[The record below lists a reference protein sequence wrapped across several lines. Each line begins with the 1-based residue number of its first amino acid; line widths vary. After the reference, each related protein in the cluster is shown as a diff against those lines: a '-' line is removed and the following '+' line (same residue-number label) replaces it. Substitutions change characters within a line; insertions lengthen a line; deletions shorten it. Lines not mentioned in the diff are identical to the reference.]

1 MKDKKMFLI
10 FHGRFPSEKAASL
23 FAGKSAEAFAREGI
37 DVTLIVPRRFGRVKS
52 DPFEYFSLEKN
63 FEIKYLP
70 TIDLF
75 SIPFL
80 KRFAFRVSLVFF
92 SFTTLGFVFGVGK
105 IKDSIIY
112 SNETLPLMFLSL
124 FSKNCFYEMHD
135 FPEKKKNFYKK
146 LFFSVRGIIVHNR
159 WKMENIKK
167 EFGVPDSKLF
177 YEPNAVELEQFDIN
191 LSKEEARG
199 KLGLPH
205 DKKIVVYTGHLY
217 GWKGTDTLAKAG
229 QLLKDIN
236 FYFVGGTSED
246 VDRYQDKY
254 ESHNII
260 FAGNKKHSEIP
271 LWQKSADLLV
281 IPNSA
286 REPIGKFYTSP
297 MKLFEY
303 MASKTPILASR
314 VPAIEELVDPS
325 SAFFFEPDN
334 EMDLKE
340 KIDTALTD
348 DSRESKALSAYNKVL
363 EFTWQKRAGRIM
375 RFLEKNNG

>member
-1 MKDKKMFLI
+1 MENKKMFLI

-23 FAGKSAEAFAREGI
+23 FAGKSAEAFARE
-37 DVTLIVPRRFGRVKS
+37 DVEVPLVVPRRFGRVKS

-80 KRFAFRVSLVFF
+80 KRFAFRVSLIFF
-92 SFTTLGFVFGVGK
+92 SFTTLGFIFGTGK
-105 IKDSIIY
+105 IKNSLIY

-135 FPEKKKNFYKK
+135 FPEKKKYFYGE
-146 LFFSVRGIIVHNR
+146 LFKRVKAIIVHNK

-167 EFGVPDSKLF
+167 DFFVPEQKLF
-177 YEPNAVELEQFDIN
+177 YEPNAVDLSDFDIN
-191 LSKEEARG
+191 ISKEEARE
-199 KLGLPH
+199 KLGLPK
-205 DKKIVVYTGHLY
+205 DGKIVVYTGHLY

-229 QLLKDIN
+229 KLLNNISI
-236 FYFVGGTSED
+236 YFVGGTSED
-246 VDRYQDKY
+246 VERYQDKY

-260 FAGNKKHSEIP
+260 FTGNKKHSEIP

-303 MASKTPILASR
+303 MASKTPILASQ
-314 VPAIEELVDPS
+314 VPAIEEIVDEFS
-325 SAFFFEPDN
+325 CFFFEPDN
-334 EMDLKE
+334 EEDLKN
-340 KIDTALTD
+340 KIETALESE
-348 DSRESKALSAYNKVL
+348 SRESKSLSAYNKVL
-363 EFTWQKRAGRIM
+363 EFTWQKRAGRIIN
-375 RFLEKNNG
+375 FLNK

>member
-1 MKDKKMFLI
+1 MFLI

-23 FAGKSAEAFAREGI
+23 FAGKSAEAFARE
-37 DVTLIVPRRFGRVKS
+37 DVEVTLVVPRRFGRVKS

-80 KRFAFRVSLVFF
+80 KRFAFRVSLIFF
-92 SFTTLGFVFGVGK
+92 SFTTLGFIFGTGK
-105 IKDSIIY
+105 IKNSLIY

-135 FPEKKKNFYKK
+135 FPEKKKYFYGE
-146 LFFSVRGIIVHNR
+146 LFKRVKAIIVHNK

-167 EFGVPDSKLF
+167 DFFVPEQKLF
-177 YEPNAVELEQFDIN
+177 YEPNAVDLSDFDIN
-191 LSKEEARG
+191 ISKEEARE
-199 KLGLPH
+199 KLGLPK
-205 DKKIVVYTGHLY
+205 DGKIVVYTGHLY

-229 QLLKDIN
+229 KLLNNISI
-236 FYFVGGTSED
+236 YFVGGTSED
-246 VDRYQDKY
+246 VERYQDKY

-260 FAGNKKHSEIP
+260 FTGNKKHSEIP

-303 MASKTPILASR
+303 MASKTPILASQ
-314 VPAIEELVDPS
+314 VPAIEEIVDEFS
-325 SAFFFEPDN
+325 CFFFEPDN
-334 EMDLKE
+334 EEDLKN
-340 KIDTALTD
+340 KIETALESE
-348 DSRESKALSAYNKVL
+348 SRESKSLSAYNKVL
-363 EFTWQKRAGRIM
+363 EFTWQKRAGRIIN
-375 RFLEKNNG
+375 FLNK

>member
-80 KRFAFRVSLVFF
+80 KRFAFRVSLIFF
-92 SFTTLGFVFGVGK
+92 SFTTLGFIFGTGK
-105 IKDSIIY
+105 IKNSLIY

-135 FPEKKKNFYKK
+135 FPEKKKYFYGE
-146 LFFSVRGIIVHNR
+146 LFKRVKAIIVHNK

-167 EFGVPDSKLF
+167 DFFVPEQKLF
-177 YEPNAVELEQFDIN
+177 YEPNAVDLSDFDIN
-191 LSKEEARG
+191 ISKEEARE
-199 KLGLPH
+199 KLGLPK
-205 DKKIVVYTGHLY
+205 DGKIVVYTGHLY

-229 QLLKDIN
+229 KLLNNISI
-236 FYFVGGTSED
+236 YFVGGTSED
-246 VDRYQDKY
+246 VERYQDKY

-260 FAGNKKHSEIP
+260 FTGNKKHSEIP

-303 MASKTPILASR
+303 MASKTPILASQ
-314 VPAIEELVDPS
+314 VPAIEEIVDEFS
-325 SAFFFEPDN
+325 CFFFEPDN
-334 EMDLKE
+334 EEDLKN
-340 KIDTALTD
+340 KIETALESE
-348 DSRESKALSAYNKVL
+348 SRESKSLSAYNKVL
-363 EFTWQKRAGRIM
+363 EFTWQKRAGRIIN
-375 RFLEKNNG
+375 FLNK

>member
-23 FAGKSAEAFAREGI
+23 FAGKSAEAVAREGI
-37 DVTLIVPRRFGRVKS
+37 DVTLVVPRRFGRIKS

-80 KRFAFRVSLVFF
+80 KRFAFRVSLIFF
-92 SFTTLGFVFGVGK
+92 SFTTLGFVFGAGK
-105 IKDSIIY
+105 VKDSIIY

-217 GWKGTDTLAKAG
+217 GWKGTDTLARSAK
-229 QLLKDIN
+229 LLGDNILV
-236 FYFVGGTSED
+236 YFVGGTSDD
-246 VDRYQDKY
+246 VSKYQDEF
-254 ESHNII
+254 ESKNTI
-260 FAGNKKHSEIP
+260 FVGNRKHSEIP

-286 REPIGKFYTSP
+286 REPIGMFYTSP

-303 MASKTPILASR
+303 MASKTPILASL
-314 VPAIEELVDPS
+314 VPAIEELVDSS

-334 EMDLKE
+334 EGDLKN
-340 KIDTALTD
+340 KIELALEDET
-348 DSRESKALSAYNKVL
+348 RESKSLSAYSKVL
-363 EFTWQKRAGRIM
+363 EFTWQKRARRITY
-375 RFLEKNNG
+375 FLNK